1 MRETIKLLTTIVQ
14 KTRFEHKSIGT
25 FTPADLRNI
34 WRSDKSRGSI
44 SSATHAEPKVPE
56 YLLTEFTNQLRH
68 LLSDYLEP
76 ETDRIGNGLVNP
88 MGGFITL
95 EITYFAKSL
104 IRGAVI
110 LGPERMVKLLLG
122 WVEGE
127 PLHYKEKALLC
138 GVTIDQPLGL
148 KEGINISSLPKSPA
162 DLYPHLPPLSM
173 SHHSCLD
180 FLGGVVLSIDCE
192 AGPAFYLPS
201 ESGLSL
207 DNLNHTWASGKIPGL
222 SIDTFCEALSLAFNN
237 HVYWKFFWR
246 DFGRLEELLN
256 MGFIS
261 GMSYV
266 HVPSIGSETPLLQE
280 HLEQALEI
288 HLTRSSFGE
297 KRGHLDTAV
306 SRWIKSKRSNS
317 SLADRF
323 IDLRIALEA
332 LYLENDHEGE
342 KRFRLATRGAWHLGA
357 NFAERG
363 RYYKTLLDAY
373 SRASRVVHAG
383 EKNVKKEDEDL
394 LTAAQDVCREG
405 VLKRLKEKEKPDWDN
420 MILGEDIN

>member
-14 KTRFEHKSIGT
+14 KTEFEDKNIGT
-25 FTPADLRNI
+25 FTSADLRNI
-34 WRSDKSRGSI
+34 WHSDKLRGNV
-44 SSATHAEPKVPE
+44 SSARYVKPKVPE
-56 YLLTEFTNQLRH
+56 DLLVEFTNQIRH

-76 ETDRIGNGLVNP
+76 ETERIGNGLVGL
-88 MGGFITL
+88 MGGLPTPQIAD
-95 EITYFAKSL
+95 FAKSL

-110 LGPERMVKLLLG
+110 LGPERVVKLLLG

-127 PLHYKEKALLC
+127 PLHYKEKALLR
-138 GVTIDQPLGL
+138 GVIIDQPLGL
-148 KEGINISSLPKSPA
+148 EEEIHISSLPKSSA
-162 DLYPHLPPLSM
+162 DLPPHLPPSAM
-173 SHHSCLD
+173 FHHSHLD
-180 FLGGVVLSIDCE
+180 FLGGVILSIDCE

-201 ESGLSL
+201 EDELSSS
-207 DNLNHTWASGKIPGL
+207 NFKYTRANGKIPEL
-222 SIDTFCEALSLAFNN
+222 SMDTFCEALSLACNN
-237 HVYWKFFWR
+237 HVCWKFFWR
-246 DFGRLEELLN
+246 DFGDLEEFN
-256 MGFIS
+256 TYVIP
-261 GMSYV
+261 GMSYAD
-266 HVPSIGSETPLLQE
+266 VPIRSFGTPLLQE
-280 HLEQALEI
+280 HLEQAREI

-297 KRGHLDTAV
+297 KRRHLDTAV

-342 KRFRLATRGAWHLGA
+342 KRFRLAARGAWHLGA

-363 RYYKTLLDAY
+363 KYYKTLLDAY

-420 MILGEDIN
+420 MMLGEDIN